1 MAVIGEEFGLIG
13 VLTVIGLFMWMVR
26 RIMHIGRQ
34 SIALD
39 RLFAGLRRVGTP
51 LLILIPADDR
61 LVDNSAPRRAHML
74 LPGAALVA
82 IPGAG
87 HELLREAS
95 DTRAQVLAR
104 ALAFLMQAP

>member
-1 MAVIGEEFGLIG
+1 MGSPTYGWLAAAF
-13 VLTVIGLFMWMVR
+13 R
-26 RIMHIGRQ
+26 
-34 SIALD
+34 SLD
-39 RLFAGLRRVGTP
+39 RLFAGLKRVGTP

-61 LVDNSAPRRAHML
+61 LVDNVATRRAQAL
-74 LPGAALVA
+74 LPGAELVA

-104 ALAFLMQAP
+104 ATAFLMERP